1 MISDT
6 IKGLPCIRSFNIMTT
21 LKKNMNYLVEE
32 QGKNILADYAIGKWF
47 KLWLQISAIAMIQL
61 PAYILVIIL
70 FEIGTDNAAGV
81 AM

>member
-1 MISDT
+1 
-6 IKGLPCIRSFNIMTT
+6 
-21 LKKNMNYLVEE
+21 MNYLVEE